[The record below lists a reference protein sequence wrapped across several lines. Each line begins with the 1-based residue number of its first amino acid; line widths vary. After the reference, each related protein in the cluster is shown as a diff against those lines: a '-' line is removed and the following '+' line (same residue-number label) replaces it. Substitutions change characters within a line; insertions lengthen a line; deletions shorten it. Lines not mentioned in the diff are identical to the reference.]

1 MMLPDR
7 IGTRAHRLTPSDIS
21 GAECYQQF
29 SINYATYI
37 CYSHKRDKE
46 RVETAHRWRLS
57 PLRVR

>member
-29 SINYATYI
+29 SIYYTTYI
-37 CYSHKRDKE
+37 CYSHKPYKDKG
-46 RVETAHRWRLS
+46 
-57 PLRVR
+57 